1 MCWKWDKFL
10 TKHQVFTQASCFKT
24 HNSRKS
30 PYWTKESVKI
40 WQKKEEIIIIIIII
54 TVIIKSH
61 HVLSPRSNHLS

>member
-40 WQKKEEIIIIIIII
+40 WQKK
-54 TVIIKSH
+54 KK
-61 HVLSPRSNHLS
+61 